1 MLMIER
7 NWFHFNGFWLFC
19 RKRKLRKRIWCIA
32 FVNSQTLI
40 GSWCKLNYYKYFTK
54 QQNNVQSAM
63 TISCSSCQSFSQL
76 ISQLTCCWSVSY
88 VSQCNQLINQ
98 STILPINL
106 VRSNQNFLFY
116 LCQGGLPVLTVP
128 QGSHERVVLIVY
140 IVSIRGCDMW
150 FHGDCIWVFFS

>member
-1 MLMIER
+1 
-7 NWFHFNGFWLFC
+7 
-19 RKRKLRKRIWCIA
+19 
-32 FVNSQTLI
+32 
-40 GSWCKLNYYKYFTK
+40 
-54 QQNNVQSAM
+54 M

-128 QGSHERVVLIVY
+128 QGSHARVVLIIVY
-140 IVSIRGCDMW
+140 IVSIRCCDKCDMW
-150 FHGDCIWVFFS
+150 FHGDCIGITKDEAQMIRHFYCKTCLGNVYSTCIYCYKHLDD